1 MLYLDDRVLF
11 DIFYFDLS
19 LPEFPAYLTSWKT
32 FVWFPIVYMFILRG
46 LLIKVLD
53 ISILSVNIADIVQG
67 LRSLMLDVLDVQIF
81 IYIYV
86 LFSSITVSWQ
96 LFNKGK
102 KLLIKI
108 AQKYTVQKRFKTNVI
123 GLAMNRFIK
132 KHNCL

>member
-1 MLYLDDRVLF
+1 
-11 DIFYFDLS
+11 
-19 LPEFPAYLTSWKT
+19 
-32 FVWFPIVYMFILRG
+32 MFILRG

-102 KLLIKI
+102 KLLIKNSAKI
-108 AQKYTVQKRFKTNVI
+108 HCIETA
-123 GLAMNRFIK
+123 
-132 KHNCL
+132 